1 MNEKFF
7 NLPIDKQNIIINA
20 GYKVFASYPYKKAP
34 MSMISYEANISK
46 GLLFH
51 YFENK
56 KGLYLFLFNKAV
68 AYSTEEAKKTGVNE
82 ETDFFEFISK
92 TIILRA
98 KMVQRY
104 PYMYHF
110 VTRAYYEQIDIIKD
124 AISTIKGSLHQL
136 KKEETLSRIDVSK
149 FRNPSDLDQL
159 FDIAIYLSEGYVYR
173 NQDNIANSLDD
184 MVQGANKMFEIL
196 KRNFYI

>member
-7 NLPIDKQNIIINA
+7 NLSIDKQNTIINA

-34 MSMISYEANISK
+34 MSMISDEANISK

-68 AYSTEEAKKTGVNE
+68 AYSTEEAKETDVNE

-92 TIILRA
+92 TIKLRA
-98 KMVQRY
+98 KMVNSY
-104 PYMYHF
+104 PYMYQF
-110 VTRAYYEQIDIIKD
+110 VTRAYYEQNEIIKD
-124 AISTIKGSLHQL
+124 AISTIKGSLHQM
-136 KKEETLSRIDVSK
+136 KKEEILSRMDVSK
-149 FRNPSDLDQL
+149 FRNPSDIDQL
-159 FDIAIYLSEGYVYR
+159 FDIVIYLSEGYVYR
-173 NQDNIANSLDD
+173 NQENIVNSLDD
-184 MVQGANKMFEIL
+184 MVQGTNKMFEIL
-196 KRNFYI
+196 KKNFYI